1 MFVMNF
7 YNKFADYEF
16 FKYLKQAITCVS
28 MNFSIHLLKSQN
40 CKEPLFPNSFISL
53 NLID

>member
-7 YNKFADYEF
+7 YNKFTEYEF
-16 FKYLKQAITCVS
+16 FKYLKAITCVS

-40 CKEPLFPNSFISL
+40 CKEPLFSNSFISL